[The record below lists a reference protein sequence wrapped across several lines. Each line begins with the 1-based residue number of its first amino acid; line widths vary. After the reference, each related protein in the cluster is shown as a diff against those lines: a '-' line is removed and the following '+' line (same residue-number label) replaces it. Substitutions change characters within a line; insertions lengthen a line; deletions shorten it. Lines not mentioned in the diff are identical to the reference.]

1 MAISIVCALIV
12 VVAMGLWFSTTR
24 AIAIIALAALAFIA
38 PWLAVVILIGSAAAF
53 YLFRIRKP

>member
-38 PWLAVVILIGSAAAF
+38 PWLAVVILIGSTAAF
-53 YLFRIRKP
+53 YLSHIRKP